1 MKNATSRARNVN
13 VKCRVQDGMLSI
25 PLQQLGSIATKELG
39 GGGGAAPKAQRG
51 RPKTKAAGAD

>member
-1 MKNATSRARNVN
+1 
-13 VKCRVQDGMLSI
+13 MLSI